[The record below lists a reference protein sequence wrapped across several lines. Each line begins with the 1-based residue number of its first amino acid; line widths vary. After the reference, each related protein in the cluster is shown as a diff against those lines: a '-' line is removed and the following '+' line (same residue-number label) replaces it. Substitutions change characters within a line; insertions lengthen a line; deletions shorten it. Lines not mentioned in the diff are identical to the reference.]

1 MGTPTMYISLS
12 VSPTLQYTNE
22 LYNLLHRLTEI
33 DHNYIILPVYCSY
46 FNQWEEKKIIPN

>member
-46 FNQWEEKKIIPN
+46 FNQ